1 MLSFIV
7 RRIKLTFVIIL
18 LSLSICNN
26 ALGQSYN
33 QEKVALTNF
42 LVRMYKAEPFEG
54 VKVVSDYD
62 NNYLLSVVVVTPS
75 KTPSATNRIAQVKS
89 QRQVSQYL
97 GGLVSVESETIIRTT
112 EKVKEEKTIEEV
124 VDVIREHSIGYTK
137 AMEVLSVFDTADG
150 QKCYMFYRKVEE
162 MQD

>member
-1 MLSFIV
+1 MKKS
-7 RRIKLTFVIIL
+7 
-18 LSLSICNN
+18 LSLSILCVVFVLHTT
-26 ALGQSYN
+26 AQSYN

-54 VKVVSDYD
+54 VKIVSDYEND
-62 NNYLLSVVVVTPS
+62 YLLSVVLVKNS
-75 KTPSATNRIAQVKS
+75 ASESATNRIAQVKS

-97 GGLVSVESETIIRTT
+97 GGLVQVSSETIIRTT

-124 VDVIREHSIGYTK
+124 TDIIKENSIGFTK
-137 AMEVLSVFDTADG
+137 AMEVLTVIDVANN

-162 MQD
+162 MKN

>member
-1 MLSFIV
+1 MKRILFALIAITLVVNSF
-7 RRIKLTFVIIL
+7 
-18 LSLSICNN
+18 S
-26 ALGQSYN
+26 QSYN

-62 NNYLLSVVVVTPS
+62 NNYLLSVVLVTNNGQS
-75 KTPSATNRIAQVKS
+75 ETARNRIAQVKS

-97 GGLVSVESETIIRTT
+97 GGLVQISSETIIRTT
-112 EKVKEEKTIEEV
+112 EKVKEEKTVEEIT
-124 VDVIREHSIGYTK
+124 DIIKENSIGFTK
-137 AMEVLSVFDTADG
+137 AMEVLTVIDASNN

-162 MQD
+162 MKE

>member
-1 MLSFIV
+1 MKKVIV
-7 RRIKLTFVIIL
+7 LIIL
-18 LSLSICNN
+18 CVVISSLV
-26 ALGQSYN
+26 ALAQSYN

-54 VKVVSDYD
+54 VKVVSDYE
-62 NNYLLSVVVVTPS
+62 NNYLLSVVLVTPS
-75 KTPSATNRIAQVKS
+75 TTTSATNRIAQVKS
-89 QRQVSQYL
+89 HRQVSQFL
-97 GGLVSVESETIIRTT
+97 GGMVSVDSETIIRTT

-137 AMEVLSVFDTADG
+137 AMEVLTVFDATDD